1 MKIKSILQILDK
13 KGHSRLKKYL
23 QSEYFCT
30 DPQLAQLYNSFSKN
44 LKLEED
50 QLKIALWKDL
60 FGQIT
65 FNNSK
70 LRLLISRLV
79 AQIEAFIQLEYKE
92 NSKFDLSQLRLY
104 RHKSLDK
111 LFLQILDEQKLFQE
125 KSSLRNEIYYDRS
138 YSIGLE
144 QYDFLVNKKR
154 QGEFNLRQIS
164 DSIEISYAIK
174 KLRHCCRVLQI
185 HSIYKL
191 ETLFPY
197 IEETLRYIETN
208 QWNNLPV
215 LGFYY
220 YNYQAIMNPLD
231 VQYFQRCF
239 ELYELSEDK
248 FEEEERRYAFID
260 ILNYC
265 IRKLNEGSD
274 QYYDMIFNLYNR
286 GLNQGF
292 LIDQGRLSRF
302 TYRNIAEIGIQI
314 KEYEWVNEFLDKYKV
329 FIEQQYRDSFYQL
342 ERARVYSEQ
351 RNYNKATSLLA
362 NLSFSDPM
370 IELSTRLERIRIF
383 FETEEIDLC
392 QYHVESMDLFL
403 RRKKN
408 VGYHTAYYKNFL
420 SYVRKL
426 VKPEKADIKYW
437 KTLRHQIDQEDK
449 ITSRKWLIE
458 KLEGKIF
465 QSSGR

>member
-1 MKIKSILQILDK
+1 MKINSILGILDK
-13 KGHSRLKKYL
+13 KTQSKLRRYL
-23 QSEYFCT
+23 NSEYFCT
-30 DPQLAQLYNSFSKN
+30 DPQLPRLYDI
-44 LKLEED
+44 LL
-50 QLKIALWKDL
+50 KDL
-60 FGQIT
+60 KQDEETIKRNAWNELFGKQAYADV
-65 FNNSK
+65 K
-70 LRLLISRLV
+70 MRLLMSRLV
-79 AQIEAFIQLEYKE
+79 TQIENFIGIEYKE
-92 NSKFDLSQLRLY
+92 DTPFNLSHLRLY
-104 RHKSLDK
+104 RHKSEDK
-111 LFLQILDEQKLFQE
+111 LFLQILEEQKKFQE
-125 KSSLRNEIYYDRS
+125 KSPLRNETYYERS
-138 YSIGLE
+138 YSLGLE
-144 QYDFLVNKKR
+144 EYDFLVNKKR
-154 QGEFNLRQIS
+154 QGDFNLRQIS

-208 QWNNLPV
+208 EWFNLPV

-220 YNYQAIMNPLD
+220 YNYQSIINPLD
-231 VQYFQRCF
+231 VHYFNRCF
-239 ELYELSEDK
+239 ELYELSEEK

-274 QYYDMIFNLYNR
+274 KYYDIIFNLYNR

-292 LIDQGRLSRF
+292 LIDQGKLSRF
-302 TYRNIAEIGIQI
+302 TFRNIAEIGIQI
-314 KEYEWVNEFLDKYKV
+314 KEYQWVLDFLDKYKIFV
-329 FIEQQYRDSFYQL
+329 EKKYRDSFYQL
-342 ERARVYSEQ
+342 EKARVLSDQ
-351 RNYNKATSLLA
+351 RNYDKANSLLA

-383 FETEEIDLC
+383 YETDEIDLC
-392 QYHVESMDLFL
+392 HYHVESMDLFL

-408 VGYHTAYYKNFL
+408 IGYHTAYYKNFL

-426 VKPEKADIKYW
+426 VRPELSEYKYW
-437 KTLRHQIDQEDK
+437 KTLRQQLDNEDK

-458 KLEGKIF
+458 KLENKM
-465 QSSGR
+465 SNKR